1 MEKTTLNELKMTT
14 EERYNNTMAI
24 LDNLDNQ
31 FPLFESESSS
41 GEIKNISDSCCNGC
55 ACQTSSDH
63 NTEFV
68 QDIIDFE
75 Q

>member
-1 MEKTTLNELKMTT
+1 
-14 EERYNNTMAI
+14 MAI
-24 LDNLDNQ
+24 LDNVDNDKY
-31 FPLFESESSS
+31 PLFESESSS
-41 GEIKNISDSCCNGC
+41 EVIQNFSDCCSNGC

>member
-1 MEKTTLNELKMTT
+1 V
-14 EERYNNTMAI
+14 YNKNMAI
-24 LDNLDNQ
+24 LDNLDNE

-41 GEIKNISDSCCNGC
+41 GVIQNFSDCCSNGC

-68 QDIIDFE
+68 QDVIDFE

>member
-1 MEKTTLNELKMTT
+1 
-14 EERYNNTMAI
+14 MAI

-41 GEIKNISDSCCNGC
+41 GEIKLFSDSCCNGC
-55 ACQTSSDH
+55 TCQTSSDD

-75 Q
+75 QLFTICQ

>member
-1 MEKTTLNELKMTT
+1 MEDLNL
-14 EERYNNTMAI
+14 
-24 LDNLDNQ
+24 
-31 FPLFESESSS
+31 FPEYKSESSS
-41 GEIKNISDSCCNGC
+41 EVLQIFSDSCCNGC
-55 ACQTSSDH
+55 TCKNSSDH

>member
-1 MEKTTLNELKMTT
+1 MKKYSDFQKM
-14 EERYNNTMAI
+14 RYTKTMAI
-24 LDNLDNQ
+24 LDNVDNDQ
-31 FPLFESESSS
+31 YPLFESESSS
-41 GEIKNISDSCCNGC
+41 GEIKLFSDSCCNGC
-55 ACQTSSDH
+55 ACQNSSDH